1 MLKSFEY
8 TEQLY
13 SNIRMQDNLLK
24 DKEINI
30 AKKFCETHEY
40 RIKCSESC
48 PVCSQQAGK
57 YFFTKWKVDY
67 LYCKECGSIY
77 ASYDPKLVK
86 LYQKQEELLFLRRSD
101 VFQEEITKRRLE
113 RWKEFLEWMQIRTF
127 RFLKRNKNLA
137 IVDIGNRYRDYI
149 RLIQQSELCG
159 AYQLVDSILG
169 ESDGLSIGN
178 ASISKGQADLVFYF
192 DQMQQEID
200 LDGKLSGMSE
210 WLKQDGLLVV
220 ETRAGSGFDI
230 LTLKE
235 HNRKIYPYEHVILPS
250 IHGLVNILRKN
261 HYHILEITT
270 PGVMDVHYVMEGKNL
285 LDDSDL
291 FVKFLMEADDS
302 VLQEFQ
308 RFLQKN
314 GMSSFVRV
322 IATKEN

>member
-8 TEQLY
+8 TEQSY
-13 SNIRMQDNLLK
+13 SNIRMQDDLLR
-24 DKEINI
+24 DKEMNI
-30 AKKFCETHEY
+30 AKRFSEAHGYKM
-40 RIKCSESC
+40 KCSGSC
-48 PVCSQQAGK
+48 PVCSQHAGK

-77 ASYDPKLVK
+77 ASCDPDLVNI
-86 LYQKQEELLFLRRSD
+86 YQKQEELLSLRKSD
-101 VFQEEITKRRLE
+101 VFQDEITKRRME
-113 RWKEFLEWMQIRTF
+113 RWREFLEWMQIRTF
-127 RFLKRNKNLA
+127 RFLKRNKNLT

-149 RLIQQSELCG
+149 RLIQKSELCG

-200 LDGKLSGMSE
+200 LDGKLSGISE
-210 WLKQDGLLVV
+210 WLKQDGLLVL

-235 HNRKIYPYEHVILPS
+235 HNRKIYPYEHVTLPS
-250 IHGLVNILRKN
+250 VRGIINILEKN
-261 HYHILEITT
+261 HYRILEITT
-270 PGVMDVHYVMEGKNL
+270 PGVMDVHYVMEAKNL

-291 FVKFLMEADDS
+291 FVKFLMEAEDS

-322 IATKEN
+322 IAAKEN